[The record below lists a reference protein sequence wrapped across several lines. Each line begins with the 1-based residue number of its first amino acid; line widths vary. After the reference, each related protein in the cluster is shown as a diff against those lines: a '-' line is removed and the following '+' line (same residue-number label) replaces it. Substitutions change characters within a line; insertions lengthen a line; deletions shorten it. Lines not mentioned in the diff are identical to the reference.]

1 METRDH
7 EGLPANP
14 TQDVRYLQPLIDEV
28 AAEKAEKNELD
39 SIAVIRKH

>member
-1 METRDH
+1 MKDH
-7 EGLPANP
+7 RLTQP
-14 TQDVRYLQPLIDEV
+14 QDVRYLQPLIDEV